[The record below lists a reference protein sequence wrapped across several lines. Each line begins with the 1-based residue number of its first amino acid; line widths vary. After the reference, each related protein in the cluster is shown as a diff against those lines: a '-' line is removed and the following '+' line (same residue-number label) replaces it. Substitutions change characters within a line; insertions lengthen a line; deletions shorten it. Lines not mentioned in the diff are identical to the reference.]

1 MHLVVLPYHFLQRIN
16 DHFYIVYNLCNIT
29 AMEGINNHDANEYYP
44 LSIIEDSDLQLSL
57 PSPLILPKITTW
69 KDERLDYLEIPKGL
83 IEILQTNGFTIEMIL
98 EYGPSQI
105 AEKLGIDDYVA
116 QIIFTETTRAINSFN
131 KSYSES

>member
-1 MHLVVLPYHFLQRIN
+1 
-16 DHFYIVYNLCNIT
+16 
-29 AMEGINNHDANEYYP
+29 MEGINNHNANEYYP
-44 LSIIEDSDLQLSL
+44 LSIIEDSYLQLSL
-57 PSPLILPKITTW
+57 PSSLILPKITTW

-83 IEILQTNGFTIEMIL
+83 IEILQTHGFTIEMIL
-98 EYGPSQI
+98 EYGASQI